1 MKIEVSNGEI
11 LDKITILVI
20 KSKKITDPIKL
31 KNINNEL
38 DELKSFLDVVGYE
51 SNSTVNSL
59 VKELESVNE
68 KLWNVEDKLR
78 DKERSKQFDDE
89 FIKLARDVYF
99 TNDERAKIKKNLNE
113 VTNSKLVEEKSYQKY
128 D

>member
-38 DELKSFLDVVGYE
+38 DELQPFLDVVGYE

-68 KLWNVEDKLR
+68 KLWDVEDKLR

-99 TNDERAKIKKNLNE
+99 TNDERSRIKKNLNE

>member
-20 KSKKITDPIKL
+20 KSKMITDPIKL

-38 DELKSFLDVVGYE
+38 DELKPFLDVVGYV

-99 TNDERAKIKKNLNE
+99 TNDERARIKKHLNE

>member
-31 KNINNEL
+31 ININNEL
-38 DELKSFLDVVGYE
+38 DELQPFLDVVGYE

-68 KLWNVEDKLR
+68 KLWDVEDKLR

-99 TNDERAKIKKNLNE
+99 TNDERARIKKNLNE

-128 D
+128 N

>member
-20 KSKKITDPIKL
+20 KSKMITDPVKL

-38 DELKSFLDVVGYE
+38 DELKPFLDVVGYE
-51 SNSTVNSL
+51 SNTTVNSL

-99 TNDERAKIKKNLNE
+99 TNDERARIKKNLNE

-128 D
+128 N

>member
-38 DELKSFLDVVGYE
+38 DELQPFLDVVGYE

-68 KLWNVEDKLR
+68 KLWDVEDKLR

>member
-20 KSKKITDPIKL
+20 KSKKITDPTKL

-38 DELKSFLDVVGYE
+38 DELKPFLDIVNYE
-51 SNSTVNSL
+51 SNSMVNSL
-59 VKELESVNE
+59 VKELELVNE

-89 FIKLARDVYF
+89 FIQLARDVYF
-99 TNDERAKIKKNLNE
+99 TNDERARIKKNLNE

>member
-20 KSKKITDPIKL
+20 KSKMITDPIKL

-38 DELKSFLDVVGYE
+38 DELISFLDLVEYE
-51 SNSTVNSL
+51 SNVIVNSL
-59 VKELESVNE
+59 IKELQSINE
-68 KLWNVEDKLR
+68 KLWVIEDKLR
-78 DKERSKQFDDE
+78 DKEKLKEFDDE
-89 FIKLARDVYF
+89 FIQLARDVYF
-99 TNDERAKIKKNLNE
+99 TNDERARIKKNLNE

-128 D
+128 N

>member
-38 DELKSFLDVVGYE
+38 DELQPFLDVVNYE

-99 TNDERAKIKKNLNE
+99 TNDERAKIKKHLNE

>member
-20 KSKKITDPIKL
+20 KSKKITDLTKL

-99 TNDERAKIKKNLNE
+99 TNDERAKIKKHLNE

>member
-20 KSKKITDPIKL
+20 KSKMITDPVKL

-38 DELKSFLDVVGYE
+38 DELKPFLDVVGYE
-51 SNSTVNSL
+51 SKSTVNSL

-99 TNDERAKIKKNLNE
+99 TNDERARIKKNLNE

>member
-20 KSKKITDPIKL
+20 KSKKITDLTKL

-68 KLWNVEDKLR
+68 KLWDVEDKLR

-99 TNDERAKIKKNLNE
+99 TNDERAKIKKHLNE

>member
-20 KSKKITDPIKL
+20 KSKMITDPVKL

-51 SNSTVNSL
+51 SNVTVNFL
-59 VKELESVNE
+59 VKELQSVNE
-68 KLWNVEDKLR
+68 KLWVIEDKLR
-78 DKERSKQFDDE
+78 DKEKLKEFDDE
-89 FIKLARDVYF
+89 FIQLARDVYF
-99 TNDERAKIKKNLNE
+99 TNDERARIKKNLNE

-128 D
+128 N

>member
-20 KSKKITDPIKL
+20 KSKMITDPVKL

-38 DELKSFLDVVGYE
+38 DELKPFLDVVGYE
-51 SNSTVNSL
+51 SNNTVNSL

-99 TNDERAKIKKNLNE
+99 TNDERARIKKNLNE

-128 D
+128 N